1 MRFVTFQTAA
11 EEPRPGV
18 LIEDGVVD
26 ISAVAPS
33 LLALIEMGDAGLQQ
47 VRDALGSATTPT
59 PLSDVTL
66 LAPIP
71 RPRKNIMCVGMNYV
85 AHAYE
90 SARARGRPETLPPHP
105 VYFTK
110 AVTTVNNPEA
120 IIPYDASVSEQIDW
134 EVELAVVLG
143 RTGKNIPVAE
153 ALDYVWGYT
162 IVNDVSARDLQ
173 DQHQQ
178 FFKGKSLDGTCPM
191 GPAIV
196 TADEV
201 GDPHTLRLT
210 LRVNGETRQ
219 DSNTNDLVFNIPTLL
234 ATLSRGMTL
243 EAGDIL
249 ATGTPSGVGMGMQPP
264 TYLKPGDVIEAEI
277 EKLGVL
283 RNQVGG

>member
-1 MRFVTFQTAA
+1 MRFVTYQTGADD
-11 EEPRPGV
+11 PRPGV
-18 LIEDGVVD
+18 LVEDGVVD

-47 VRDALGSATTPT
+47 VRDTVGSAATTLPV
-59 PLSDVTL
+59 SDVAL

-71 RPRKNIMCVGMNYV
+71 RPRKNVMCVGMNYV

-105 VYFTK
+105 VFFTK
-110 AVTTVNNPEA
+110 AVTAVNHPEGLV
-120 IIPYDASVSEQIDW
+120 PYDASVSEQIDW
-134 EVELAVVLG
+134 EVELAVVIG
-143 RTGKNIPVAE
+143 RTGKNIPEAE

-178 FFKGKSLDGTCPM
+178 FFKGKSLDGSCPM

-201 GDPHTLRLT
+201 GDPHNLRLT

-219 DSNTNDLVFNIPTLL
+219 DSNTNDLIFNIPTLL
-234 ATLSRGMTL
+234 ATLSRGLTL

-249 ATGTPSGVGMGMQPP
+249 ATGTPSGVGMGMHPP
-264 TYLKPGDVIEAEI
+264 TYLRPGDVMEAEI

-283 RNQVGG
+283 RNRVGG

>member
-1 MRFVTFQTAA
+1 MRFVTFQHAA
-11 EEPRPGV
+11 EQPRPGV
-18 LIEDGVVD
+18 LVDKGVVD
-26 ISAVAPS
+26 ISTIAPD
-33 LLALIEMGDAGLQQ
+33 LLTLIEMGEQGLQH
-47 VRDALGSATTPT
+47 VRDALGSAGTPL
-59 PLSDVTL
+59 PLSDVQL

-90 SARARGRPETLPPHP
+90 SARARGKPATLPPHP

-110 AVTTVNNPEA
+110 AVTTVNHPEG
-120 IIPYDASVSEQIDW
+120 IVPYDASVSEEIDW

-143 RTGKNIPVAE
+143 RTGKNIPEAE
-153 ALDYVWGYT
+153 ALEHVWGYT
-162 IVNDVSARDLQ
+162 IINDVSARDIQ
-173 DQHQQ
+173 DRHLQ

-196 TADEV
+196 TADEI
-201 GDPHTLRLT
+201 GDPHNLRLT
-210 LRVNGETRQ
+210 LRVNGVTRQ

-264 TYLKPGDVIEAEI
+264 TYLRPGDVMEAEI
-277 EKLGVL
+277 EKIGVL
-283 RNQVGG
+283 RNRVGG